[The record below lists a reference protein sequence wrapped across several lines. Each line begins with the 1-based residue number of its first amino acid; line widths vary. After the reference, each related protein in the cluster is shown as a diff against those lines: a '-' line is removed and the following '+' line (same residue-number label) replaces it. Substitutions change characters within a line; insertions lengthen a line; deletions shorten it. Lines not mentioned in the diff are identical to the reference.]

1 MSELKIL
8 YEIKTLEKLINRN
21 MVASKTVD
29 FKEALTST
37 QIQILDYLLRQQT
50 EEIFQRDLESILNL
64 RRATVSGVLQ
74 TMEKNHLIYRVMDEN
89 DKRIKKIVLNPMA
102 RKMVLIRKEKIEE
115 FEQKIVEG
123 VNTEELQVFQQVLKK
138 MQKNV
143 LEYSKEKKE
152 RGINYV

>member
-21 MVASKTVD
+21 IVASKTVD